1 VADLATEPQAL
12 SGEAVPASPP
22 RSRCGFFS
30 LVLAGCAFAGG
41 IVSLVFFVQTPKS
54 APDLLRGIATYGFLI
69 IFLVAAPL
77 AHITGFVLGLVALF
91 RRNDSPVAG
100 VFGIILNG
108 LIVAGGAL
116 FIWAAAQNLGA
127 FR

>member
-1 VADLATEPQAL
+1 VADPAIAQPA
-12 SGEAVPASPP
+12 GAGPVVPA
-22 RSRCGFFS
+22 RGRCGFFS
-30 LVLAGCAFAGG
+30 LVLAGCAFAAA
-41 IVSLVFFVQTPKS
+41 IVSLVFFVQTPKT
-54 APDLLRGIATYGFLI
+54 APELLRDIATYGFI
-69 IFLVAAPL
+69 VIFLVVAPL

-91 RRNDSPVAG
+91 HRNDSRVAG

-108 LIVAGGAL
+108 LVIAGGGL